1 MCNPA
6 AAVAGGQMA
15 VGLVGSYMAYKA
27 AEKQAEENNRLKDES
42 DARLKDKLVF
52 NMGQASQKVAD
63 LDKQEQQVEDIEQ
76 NSLMQAELD
85 YIRAQGQ
92 MNVAELQEGQS
103 TDLVEGQ
110 MVRESLNVKDT
121 IKDNAGIDK
130 LNINYQHRDVGT
142 SVSVMKM
149 DTINAIASTQY
160 QSPPMKEMF
169 MLQGLTSV
177 ANSAQTY
184 YSMPDS
190 AKKNWD
196 FSWDSSNKSTKKS
209 SVGKGLGSKRG
220 YFSSMEGGFTKQY
233 GDMKGIY

>member
-1 MCNPA
+1 MCSPA
-6 AAVAGGQMA
+6 AAVGGGQMA
-15 VGLVGSYMAYKA
+15 IGLLGSYMAYKA
-27 AEKQAEENNRLKDES
+27 AEEQAEENNRLKDES

-63 LDKQEQQVEDIEQ
+63 LDKQKQQVEDIEQ
-76 NSLMQAELD
+76 NSLMQTELD
-85 YIRAQGQ
+85 YLRAQGQ

-184 YSMPDS
+184 YSMPDT
-190 AKKNWD
+190 AKQNWD
-196 FSWDSSNKSTKKS
+196 FSWDSKNKGKTSNLS
-209 SVGKGLGSKRG
+209 SVHTQGKKRRTSGMQSYYTG
-220 YFSSMEGGFTKQY
+220 YNVG
-233 GDMKGIY
+233 